1 MPPQSSGYL
10 IVSIPWT
17 ITHFSIKAIHNDFK
31 LRKDRSQRMNKGMLF
46 TIIGGALI
54 VILTSL
60 FSFTP
65 NSANPSSIPSLKVYA
80 IGVINNERIKF
91 QLQLLR
97 QGADIS
103 ADSQARFLLSQP
115 TLTHLDSS
123 GNTPSKR
130 YAMNG
135 EAGYIAENLSVY
147 HCGDVDACKTAISL
161 AVDDMMKDNEPRSNI
176 LKPELTHVST
186 GIAVGWQSREGIR
199 LRSKKFMMSRRP

>member
-1 MPPQSSGYL
+1 
-10 IVSIPWT
+10 
-17 ITHFSIKAIHNDFK
+17 
-31 LRKDRSQRMNKGMLF
+31 MNNGMLI
-46 TIIGGALI
+46 TIIGGVLI
-54 VILTSL
+54 VILTSI

-65 NSANPSSIPSLKVYA
+65 NSANPSSIPALKTYA
-80 IGVINNERIKF
+80 LAVINNERTKF
-91 QLQLLR
+91 HVQPLR
-97 QGADIS
+97 EGAAIS
-103 ADSQARFLLSQP
+103 ADNQARFLLTQLS
-115 TLTHLDSS
+115 LTHLDSS

-130 YAMNG
+130 YALNG
-135 EAGYIAENLSVY
+135 ETGYVAENLSVY